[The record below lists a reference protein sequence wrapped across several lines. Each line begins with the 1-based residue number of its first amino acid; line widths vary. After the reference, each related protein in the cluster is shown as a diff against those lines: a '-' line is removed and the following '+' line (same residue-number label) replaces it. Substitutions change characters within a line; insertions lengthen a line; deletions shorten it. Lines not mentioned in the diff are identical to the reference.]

1 MTVFT
6 DPDADAEPDADAIR
20 DAHGDAA
27 PAWDRLLEVVA
38 GAAATWR
45 YRRDGGRLA
54 RVMRGSHTVAWVSVE
69 ERRIRMSL
77 KVAMK
82 KKSP

>member
-6 DPDADAEPDADAIR
+6 DPDAEPDADAIR
-20 DAHGDAA
+20 DALGDAA

-45 YRRDGGRLA
+45 YRRDGGLA